1 METKFVSRIFRFG
14 DSRAV
19 ILPAKMIKAQGWH
32 EGDFLAFFIIDK
44 NVIKIQKLKVS
55 LDYSNV

>member
-19 ILPAKMIKAQGWH
+19 ILPAKMIRAQGWH
-32 EGDFLAFFIIDK
+32 AGDFLAFFIIDK
-44 NVIKIQKLKVS
+44 DVIKIQKLKVS
-55 LDYSNV
+55 LDYSKL